1 MRNGGGVKM
10 GWAGVDP
17 WGLDRERE
25 RETLSRAST
34 DRPTDRLEREGE
46 GGCKIMRIK
55 CSVFIMEIK

>member
-17 WGLDRERE
+17 GVWVERP
-25 RETLSRAST
+25 LSRVH
-34 DRPTDRLEREGE
+34 RLERGR
-46 GGCKIMRIK
+46 KIMRIK

>member
-1 MRNGGGVKM
+1 M

-25 RETLSRAST
+25 RDALSRVH
-34 DRPTDRLEREGE
+34 RPTDRPVGE
-46 GGCKIMRIK
+46 GGGGGGRKIMRIK